1 MILPHTDDLNDRLVA
16 SPIYGDTTA
25 RALLK
30 EKGFNPE
37 DVEQVDEWGND
48 ETPLLYFCEMGN
60 LQMVLYLI
68 SRRGADC
75 SKANSSGEFP
85 MYVAAR
91 WGHLKIVDVL
101 FHDGGAHEDVRRVND
116 GGASPLEKAFYFGHF
131 PVVQWLILNGA
142 LSSPLRRR
150 TRSSIHNYTMRR
162 ALRPGNMYCK
172 YDPRLTVL
180 AWAQNAVTAHDNITV
195 LLTGTHPK
203 SSLSPLQVL
212 NGKPGLLKVIADY
225 AGYPTP
231 HEFRIFRS
239 LLQRLSA
246 FIDELPILPNPAETQ
261 ARLSELSELLPKTAV
276 DNSLPMKSYVSE
288 EKKERGKEAQKRML
302 EMMKKKNRARLW
314 PP

>member
-1 MILPHTDDLNDRLVA
+1 
-16 SPIYGDTTA
+16 
-25 RALLK
+25 
-30 EKGFNPE
+30 
-37 DVEQVDEWGND
+37 
-48 ETPLLYFCEMGN
+48 MG
-60 LQMVLYLI
+60 
-68 SRRGADC
+68 
-75 SKANSSGEFP
+75 
-85 MYVAAR
+85 
-91 WGHLKIVDVL
+91 
-101 FHDGGAHEDVRRVND
+101 DVRRVID

-172 YDPRLTVL
+172 YDPRRTVL

-239 LLQRLSA
+239 LLQRLLA
-246 FIDELPILPNPAETQ
+246 FIDDVPILPNPAETQ
-261 ARLSELSELLPKTAV
+261 ARLSELSDLLSTAV
-276 DNSLPMKSYVSE
+276 DNSLQKGPYANE

-302 EMMKKKNRARLW
+302 EMMKKKQSAFVATMKT
-314 PP
+314 PDSGGEKDKKG